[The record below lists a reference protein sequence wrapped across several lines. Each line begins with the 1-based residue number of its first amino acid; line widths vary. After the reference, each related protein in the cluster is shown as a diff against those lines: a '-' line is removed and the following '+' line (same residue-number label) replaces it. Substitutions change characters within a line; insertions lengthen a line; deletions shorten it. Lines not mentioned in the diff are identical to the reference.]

1 MSSTKVSL
9 KHFDLEGAESVPYRR
24 SNSRKSAQYCVFSEL
39 RFVNSRMT
47 EHPQIG
53 RLKCLAV
60 NQYHLSQKDSHEID
74 EVTTLSRRTFL
85 LYAK

>member
-1 MSSTKVSL
+1 
-9 KHFDLEGAESVPYRR
+9 
-24 SNSRKSAQYCVFSEL
+24 
-39 RFVNSRMT
+39 MT